1 MPNISAGEQTPN
13 QLYTVEERRRRD
25 ETSWTLVQGVLAPVQ
40 FLAFIISSYHVIVF
54 LLTGEGYEAATIS
67 IVVKTILL
75 YTIMITGAMWEKV
88 VFGRYLLAPAF
99 FWEDMV
105 SFVVIALH
113 SAYLVLLFVDS
124 VEEQAKIYVA
134 VVAYFAYLINAIQ
147 FLIKFRM
154 ARSSGKSQDLEKEGA
169 LA

>member
-40 FLAFIISSYHVIVF
+40 FLAFIISSYLVIVF

-99 FWEDMV
+99 FWEDK
-105 SFVVIALH
+105 FGIGLKE
-113 SAYLVLLFVDS
+113 L
-124 VEEQAKIYVA
+124 K
-134 VVAYFAYLINAIQ
+134 Q
-147 FLIKFRM
+147 F
-154 ARSSGKSQDLEKEGA
+154 
-169 LA
+169 